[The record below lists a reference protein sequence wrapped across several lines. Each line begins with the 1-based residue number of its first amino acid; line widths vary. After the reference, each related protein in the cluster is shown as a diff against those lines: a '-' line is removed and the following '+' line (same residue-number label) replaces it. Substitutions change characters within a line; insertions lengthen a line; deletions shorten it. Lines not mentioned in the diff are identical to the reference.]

1 MNRGTIDARS
11 DDELLRDHADGE
23 GTAFAELIAR
33 HQNKLWAVAL
43 RTTGNHDDASDAL
56 QDALLSI
63 HSQAHRFRH
72 DCTVSSWMHRI
83 VLNASLDRL
92 RRVKHH
98 LSAPLLDDDE
108 TLIDPQ
114 DHNAD
119 VDLSVS
125 IGRALDVLPPDQR
138 AVIVLVDVY
147 GHSVAEASEQ
157 LGVPVGTIKS
167 RCNRARKKL
176 AMVLGHLKDSD

>member
-1 MNRGTIDARS
+1 MTRGTIDSRS
-11 DDELLRDHADGE
+11 DYQLVQDHARGE
-23 GTAFAELIAR
+23 ASAFHELIAR

-56 QDALLSI
+56 QEALLSI
-63 HSQAHRFRH
+63 HTRADSFRN
-72 DCTVSSWMHRI
+72 DCSVSSWMHRI

-98 LSAPLLDDDE
+98 SASLLFEDDE
-108 TLIDPQ
+108 SLIDPQ

-119 VDLSVS
+119 IDLSVS
-125 IGRALDVLPPDQR
+125 IGRALDVLPAEQR

-147 GHSVAEASEQ
+147 GHSVCEASRM
-157 LGVPVGTIKS
+157 LGVPEGTVKS

-176 AMVLGHLKDSD
+176 ALVLGHLRDDE